1 MLLFLVG
8 LLAIV
13 CQIVLLRELNV
24 ASYGVELIY
33 ALALAAWMLAG
44 GIGAAWRSRGRVVS
58 SAHVAWLLVA
68 AALALP
74 LDVAFVRGSRVLLGG
89 VPGAFLP
96 LDQQLLVVTASL
108 APISSVLGL
117 AFRHAAQAAAVR
129 GRPLA
134 TSYAIESAGAVA
146 GAAAATLALVAGMQT
161 LALAILAAG
170 SVAAALLFVPLRTPT
185 LAAACL
191 VAMSLGAALSPLL
204 DLSTTRWTQPATV
217 ETRDSP
223 YARITASASGGQTV
237 LVADDVLVFE
247 SESSQQ
253 EELADLAAL
262 MHPDPRRILLLGG
275 TVQQLEPEL
284 RRHHPERI
292 ASVEMDRVFYEVASR
307 WLRLDAA
314 PTFDDPRDYL
324 RRRHAAYDLI
334 VVAMPEPTSG
344 QSNRFYT
351 SEFFAE
357 CRRRLAPGGVLAF
370 KLAVPE
376 NVITPLLAMRTA
388 SIVGAVRSAFPRVEL
403 LQGASALVFASAAP
417 LPDSPDLLVER
428 WRARGLATRL
438 VTPAYIRYLFEND
451 RRARL
456 NRIGSMAVDP
466 NSDARPICYAFTA
479 VNWLAKF
486 YPDLLRVDPAML
498 AGGTSTSTVVGFDG
512 RPRASIPP
520 TVRDPRYL
528 GVAILVVALLL
539 ARRRA
544 TLRVTL
550 LAGLAGLVGMLL
562 EIVLLLVYQ
571 SRSGAL
577 YERLG
582 ILLMAFMAGL
592 TLGAWIVARI
602 AAPGRGVR
610 VVRWSTATSLV
621 VLALIAGATA
631 VLTATGAG
639 MNLVETGLLLL
650 LGGAAVG
657 GIFACAA
664 AASEVMGGGAIGRLY
679 GADLAGGAL
688 GSLVAS
694 LLLVPL
700 AGLVPTAWLVVGL
713 GAAALLLV

>member
-44 GIGAAWRSRGRVVS
+44 GIGAAWRSRGRV
-58 SAHVAWLLVA
+58 AAPARVAWLLVA

-96 LDQQLLVVTASL
+96 LGQQLLVVTASL
-108 APISSVLGL
+108 APVSLLLGL
-117 AFRHAAQAAAVR
+117 AFRHAAQAAALH

-146 GAAAATLALVAGMQT
+146 GAAVATLALVAGMQT
-161 LALAILAAG
+161 LALAIVAAG
-170 SVAAALLFVPLRTPT
+170 SVAAALLFAPLRKPT

-191 VAMSLGAALSPLL
+191 AAMFLGASLAPLL
-204 DLSTTRWTQPATV
+204 DLSTTRWTHPAAV

-223 YARITASASGGQTV
+223 YARITASTRGGQTV

-247 SESSQQ
+247 SESAQQ

-275 TVQQLEPEL
+275 TLQQLEPEL

-307 WLRLDAA
+307 RLRLGAA
-314 PTFDDPRDYL
+314 PTFDDPRDFL
-324 RRRHAAYDLI
+324 RRRGAYDLI

-370 KLAVPE
+370 KLALPE
-376 NVITPLLAMRTA
+376 SVITPLLAMRTA

-417 LPDSPDLLVER
+417 LPDGPDLLVER
-428 WRARGLATRL
+428 WQARGLATRL
-438 VTPAYIRYLFEND
+438 VTPAYIRYLFQND

-456 NRIGSMAVDP
+456 NRIGSMAADP

-479 VNWLAKF
+479 VSWLAKF

-498 AGGTSTSTVVGFDG
+498 SGGTSTPTVVGFNG
-512 RPRASIPP
+512 RPRAGTPAA
-520 TVRDPRYL
+520 VRDPRYL

-544 TLRVTL
+544 TLRTTL
-550 LAGLAGLVGMLL
+550 LAGLAGLAGMLL

-610 VVRWSTATSLV
+610 VVRRSTAASLV
-621 VLALIAGATA
+621 VLAIVAGATA
-631 VLTATGAG
+631 VLTATGAR
-639 MNLVETGLLLL
+639 MDLVETGLLLL
-650 LGGAAVG
+650 AGGAAVG
-657 GIFACAA
+657 GVFACAA
-664 AASEVMGGGAIGRLY
+664 AASEGAGTGAIGRLY

-700 AGLVPTAWLVVGL
+700 AGLVPATGAVVGL
-713 GAAALLLV
+713 SLVALLLV